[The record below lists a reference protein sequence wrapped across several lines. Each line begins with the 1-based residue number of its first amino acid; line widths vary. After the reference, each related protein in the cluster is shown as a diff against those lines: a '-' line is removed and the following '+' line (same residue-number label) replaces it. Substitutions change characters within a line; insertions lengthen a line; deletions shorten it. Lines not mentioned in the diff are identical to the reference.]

1 MAFLNAEIQN
11 QVKKEFEKLV
21 NPLKL
26 VVFTQKLECQHC
38 EDNRRLVEE
47 VASLSDKLKVE
58 VYNFAI
64 DKEAAEEY
72 GIDKIPAIAIIGAKD
87 YGVRYYG
94 LPSGYEFSSLIG
106 DIVDVSRGES
116 GLSKESKDALS
127 GLNKAVHIQVFAT
140 PT

>member
-1 MAFLNAEIQN
+1 MAFLNAEIQS
-11 QVKKEFEKLV
+11 QVRKEFEKLL
-21 NPLKL
+21 NPLNL

-47 VASLSDKLKVE
+47 VASLSEALKVE

-64 DKEAAEEY
+64 DKEAAEKY
-72 GIDKIPAIAIIGAKD
+72 GINKVPAIAIIGAKD

-106 DIVDVSRGES
+106 DIMDVSKGES
-116 GLSKESKDALS
+116 GLSKESKNVLS
-127 GLNKAVHIQVFAT
+127 GLNKAAHIQVFVT